1 MSSLGVEAK
10 YFWVA
15 WTQIPEQGP
24 RMATGPRK
32 EGRPDAEAEGA
43 GQSSS
48 QVLWL
53 QLGGPPSLDL
63 AGSSGLSSGRR
74 RGRVLSCAPH
84 TGS

>member
-1 MSSLGVEAK
+1 MGVETK

-15 WTQIPEQGP
+15 STQIPEQGP
-24 RMATGPRK
+24 RVAAGPQK
-32 EGRPDAEAEGA
+32 EGRPAAEAEGA

-53 QLGGPPSLDL
+53 QLGGPPSLDS
-63 AGSSGLSSGRR
+63 AGSLGLSSGRR
-74 RGRVLSCAPH
+74 RGQPVLSCALH